1 MLLNRLQKKGYL
13 EKAIGYIA
21 AEAGGGGRSGGG
33 GGGCAIGQVGD
44 LLVDARRHRHQ
55 RAPVRH
61 TAHTHTLYI
70 SVTLG
75 HNYVYIK

>member
-1 MLLNRLQKKGYL
+1 MYYYINSILLNRLQKKGYL

-33 GGGCAIGQVGD
+33 GGGRAIGQVGD

-61 TAHTHTLYI
+61 TAHTHIIHI
-70 SVTLG
+70 S
-75 HNYVYIK
+75 YARA